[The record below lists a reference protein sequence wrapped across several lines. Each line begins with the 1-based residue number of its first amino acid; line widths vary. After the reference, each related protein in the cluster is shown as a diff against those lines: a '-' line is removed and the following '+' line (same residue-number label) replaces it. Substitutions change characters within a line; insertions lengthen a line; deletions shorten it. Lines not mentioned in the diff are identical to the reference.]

1 MVGLQTKIGRAH
13 RRLKCD
19 GGEGSIHCEQ
29 LPEVENFAAVA
40 RALQLARGL
49 DDADVR
55 FFVGADQRESYD
67 KVRPLL
73 PRRETGNIAQELCS
87 QSEACLHR
95 CPCSQR
101 IIVAPVTTWVC
112 VLPCYPVSDPF

>member
-1 MVGLQTKIGRAH
+1 MGQLTRPGVH

-19 GGEGSIHCEQ
+19 GGKGSIHCEQ

-40 RALQLARGL
+40 RALQMARGL

-67 KVRPLL
+67 KVRPCCVPKERLEDIS
-73 PRRETGNIAQELCS
+73 PAQELY
-87 QSEACLHR
+87 CLER
-95 CPCSQR
+95 VSP
-101 IIVAPVTTWVC
+101 A
-112 VLPCYPVSDPF
+112 VL

>member
-1 MVGLQTKIGRAH
+1 MH

-67 KVRPLL
+67 KVRTQL
-73 PRRETGNIAQELCS
+73 PRRQMGNMNPVQEHFTLKPLSSCPVASGWLCF
-87 QSEACLHR
+87 L
-95 CPCSQR
+95 
-101 IIVAPVTTWVC
+101 
-112 VLPCYPVSDPF
+112 